1 MVIDTVGVAMLAF
14 SSDTTVPSA
23 GGLQDCLAPTQ
34 MPFAESVKENNPVF
48 GVKEVMSERA

>member
-23 GGLQDCLAPTQ
+23 GGLQDYLAPTQ
-34 MPFAESVKENNPVF
+34 TPFAKSVKENNPVF
-48 GVKEVMSERA
+48 AVKEVMSERA